1 MLKKNGAEG
10 EKYTGVRAG
19 RTNKL
24 LIIRRRQTEARL
36 EGNEMHLFNF
46 ELALT
51 EKERVSSSADSSASP

>member
-1 MLKKNGAEG
+1 MLTGICQLLNKNGAEG

-19 RTNKL
+19 GTNKL

-46 ELALT
+46 EL
-51 EKERVSSSADSSASP
+51 P